1 MPIKMRFLETLENP
15 IFYSQLN
22 MKSLTPISPEKK
34 KKEKELSSMLESM
47 ENKHGKLIDI
57 SQRHI

>member
-1 MPIKMRFLETLENP
+1 MLFLETLENP
-15 IFYSQLN
+15 IFHSQLN